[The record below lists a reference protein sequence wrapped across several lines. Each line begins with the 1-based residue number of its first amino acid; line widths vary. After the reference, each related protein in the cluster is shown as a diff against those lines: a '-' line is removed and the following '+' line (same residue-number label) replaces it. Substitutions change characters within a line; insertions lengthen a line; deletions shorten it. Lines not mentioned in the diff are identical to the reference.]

1 MIRGGSAAV
10 FQPGK
15 GTSVKLRNSLF
26 VVALG
31 AGVGFSLGVA
41 PGARAADT
49 YKVDTVH
56 STVVFRIKHMNVS
69 YFNGRFNQL
78 SGTLTFDEQNPAGSL
93 IDLKMTSDSI
103 DTGDGKRDQHV
114 KGPDFLNVKQF
125 PTITFKSKQV
135 SKSASGS
142 FDVTGDLTLHGV
154 TKPVTIKLEPT
165 GTGPGMGGKG
175 AAGFETVFTVKRS
188 DFGMSNMI
196 PMLGDEIR
204 MTVDIEAGK

>member
-1 MIRGGSAAV
+1 MH
-10 FQPGK
+10 
-15 GTSVKLRNSLF
+15 NSLF
-26 VVALG
+26 VAALS
-31 AGVGFSLGVA
+31 AGLGLSLGVA
-41 PGARAADT
+41 PEAQAADT

-56 STVVFRIKHMNVS
+56 STVIFRIKHMNTS
-69 YFNGRFNQL
+69 YFNGRFNAL
-78 SGTLTFDEQNPAGSL
+78 SGTIALDEQNPASSV

-103 DTGDGKRDQHV
+103 DTGDAKRDQHV

-142 FDVTGDLTLHGV
+142 YDVTGDLTLHGV
-154 TKPVTIKLEPT
+154 TKPITIKLEPT
-165 GTGPGMGGKG
+165 GAGAGPRGG
-175 AAGFETVFTVKRS
+175 AVVGFETLFTVKRS

-204 MTVDIEAGK
+204 MTVDIEAGKS